1 MDLSANSLVIT
12 PRLGSSNGSV
22 SLYEPASGTRLSY
35 NYTVLQN
42 STVLF
47 DYETTYPGEIK
58 FNFCVPENK
67 RLTYTRTPL
76 LKVLTIIMKMGDS
89 LLLVVRVTGQFIKLC
104 TTEI

>member
-67 RLTYTRTPL
+67 RAHIYSDAPPESAYYNNENGRFLTFSSESNRSVY
-76 LKVLTIIMKMGDS
+76 KIMYY
-89 LLLVVRVTGQFIKLC
+89 
-104 TTEI
+104 